1 MPLATHCARRESAG
15 RSRQRH
21 QSRSRSERRR
31 RSQPIWPLCTALRF
45 PRQAT
50 VENFNFDMVR
60 SLGATTT
67 TATAIAEVAAAV
79 AASAAAAATA
89 GSAVMWNETAAR
101 REGVKCRQRLL
112 YVCVCVCVRCLLP
125 WERERGRKSERAR
138 TFPSS
143 FLGCAD
149 CQPGLCSETCS
160 TGTKVTYAREH
171 THTHAQTHTRTHIE
185 SAERQLE
192 AKQKQRHIAGP
203 SCRCAWARQPKRA
216 TARASWVKQLMR
228 KESDCYDGD
237 VDVDSDSAL

>member
-15 RSRQRH
+15 PSRH
-21 QSRSRSERRR
+21 RSRSQRRSRRRR

-67 TATAIAEVAAAV
+67 TATATAEVAAAV
-79 AASAAAAATA
+79 AASAAAATA

-112 YVCVCVCVRCLLP
+112 CVCSYVCECAAFFLDRGRYRK
-125 WERERGRKSERAR
+125 RERERAR

-171 THTHAQTHTRTHIE
+171 THTHANTHTHWV
-185 SAERQLE
+185 
-192 AKQKQRHIAGP
+192 G
-203 SCRCAWARQPKRA
+203 RA
-216 TARASWVKQLMR
+216 TVTGETETATHCRAQL
-228 KESDCYDGD
+228 
-237 VDVDSDSAL
+237 